1 MRFYRT
7 SSASAFPP
15 MQVSSLCKSAASPAS
30 VSTEVA
36 TLRGGSPKGRVCSAN
51 RLNLKNL
58 RPISRSLFLIFA
70 SLLWM
75 IFLSAFTASSQSQ
88 QGMNFNLEGKIT
100 EHSAGK
106 LTVSAEDNIIFHV
119 TYDDQTRIYRKDGST
134 GSAKDLKT
142 GIRIKVEGE
151 LSPAGV
157 VEAHRID
164 LE

>member
-1 MRFYRT
+1 MPFHRTPPSSIPRRWESSSSQGDANSAPRFTGMTTFY
-7 SSASAFPP
+7 
-15 MQVSSLCKSAASPAS
+15 
-30 VSTEVA
+30 
-36 TLRGGSPKGRVCSAN
+36 GGDSKGRVFGENS
-51 RLNLKNL
+51 LNLKKL
-58 RPISRSLFLIFA
+58 RPLSRSFFSIVA
-70 SLLWM
+70 SLLW
-75 IFLSAFTASSQSQ
+75 IILLSGSAAYSQSQ

-119 TYDDQTRIYRKDGST
+119 TYDDNTRIYRKDGSA

-142 GIRIKVEGE
+142 GIRIKVDGE